1 MSRTVVWE
9 QMKADWQ
16 PLVFTSVLHAF
27 ILILMLGW
35 QLAPS
40 KEIHVPD
47 YVRARLVQLNPQ
59 SKPQSKPQAVAAP
72 VQEVKPQPPRPEPV
86 EDLRRQQQ
94 EKQKQE
100 KQKQEKLKQERL
112 KQEKLKKQKQEAADK
127 LAKEKAEKEKAVKEK
142 EAKAKADQALKAQA
156 EAERRR
162 ADEALAREL
171 AAEQAQQQQLAD
183 IEVAQSYAA
192 MIRQRVEQKWSR
204 PPSARQGMEVLL
216 EIQLVPTGYV
226 AGVRVLKSSG
236 NPAFDQSALQ
246 AVNKVEN
253 FVEIKNMPSRI
264 FDAQFRR
271 FQLRFS
277 PEDKL

>member
-1 MSRTVVWE
+1 M
-9 QMKADWQ
+9 
-16 PLVFTSVLHAF
+16 
-27 ILILMLGW
+27 
-35 QLAPS
+35 
-40 KEIHVPD
+40 
-47 YVRARLVQLNPQ
+47 
-59 SKPQSKPQAVAAP
+59 
-72 VQEVKPQPPRPEPV
+72 
-86 EDLRRQQQ
+86 
-94 EKQKQE
+94 
-100 KQKQEKLKQERL
+100 
-112 KQEKLKKQKQEAADK
+112 KQKQEAADK
-127 LAKEKAEKEKAVKEK
+127 LAKEKAEKEKAAKEKAVKEK

-246 AVNKVEN
+246 AVNKIES

-264 FDAQFRR
+264 FEAQFRR
-271 FQLRFS
+271 FTLRFN